1 MNTEYL
7 IPTLIS
13 LIFLDL
19 LLTIIRSSMVNAH
32 LPRLLNLREEH
43 VRGVDLTIQ
52 RMEKPRLRVSLRLS
66 HSLLLILLAAV
77 LVDSILRSHWL
88 DVDQSLTPL
97 YLVGITLLAGIIL
110 FSLESLIDGFVLK
123 APEEWALRCSGMAA
137 LIDVIVSPVSSIA
150 IRLMGQTES
159 SLQQITAPT
168 DDELK
173 TWVQQGQTDGALE
186 KEERQM
192 IYSIFQF
199 GDTLAREIMVPRIDM
214 LALDVTTGVDE
225 ATEALVKSGHSR
237 VPVFEETVD
246 NVIGLLYAK
255 DLLSHLSEHKKISG
269 LREVLRPAYF
279 VPEAKKL
286 DELLTEMQTKRVHMA
301 IVVDEYGG
309 VAGLVTL
316 ENLLEEI
323 IGEIQDEYDQF
334 EELPFQKVND
344 TEYVFLGSIDLDDF
358 NEVMGTQITKDLAD
372 TLGGLMYGEIGRVPS
387 GGEHVIIDG
396 VELIVEQVLGRRI
409 RKVRARSLADQPSMD
424 EDSQNVDPSK
434 ED

>member
-7 IPTLIS
+7 IPFLII
-13 LIFLDL
+13 LIILDL
-19 LLTIIRSSMVNAH
+19 VLTIIRSSMVNAH

-66 HSLLLILLAAV
+66 HSLLLILLATI

-88 DVDQSLTPL
+88 IIDQPTTSL
-97 YLVGITLLAGIIL
+97 YLVGITLLAGILL
-110 FSLESLIDGFVLK
+110 FALESLIDGLVLK

-150 IRLMGQTES
+150 IRLMGQTEN

-214 LALDVTTGVDE
+214 LALDVTTGVEE

-237 VPVFEETVD
+237 VPIFEETVD

-255 DLLSHLSEHKKISG
+255 DLLSHLSEHRKISD

-334 EELPFQKVND
+334 EELPFQKIND
-344 TEYVFLGSIDLDDF
+344 SEYIFLGSIDLDDF
-358 NEVMGTQITKDLAD
+358 NEVMGTQITKDSAD

-387 GGEHVIIDG
+387 GGEHVAIDG
-396 VELIVEQVLGRRI
+396 VELVVEQVLGRRI
-409 RKVRARSLADQPSMD
+409 RKVRARTLANQSSVH
-424 EDSQNVDPSK
+424 EETQNVDPSQ
-434 ED
+434 EE